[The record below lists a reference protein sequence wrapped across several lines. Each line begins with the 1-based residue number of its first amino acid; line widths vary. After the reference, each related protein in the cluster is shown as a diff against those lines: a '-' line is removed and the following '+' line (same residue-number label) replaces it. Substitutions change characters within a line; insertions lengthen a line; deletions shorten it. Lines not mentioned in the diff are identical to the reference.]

1 MKSYDLCSCG
11 APLELIERP
20 TPEPRGTEVLLRVLA
35 AGVCHTDLHVWD
47 GYYDL
52 GSGKRL
58 LMADRGVKLPLTM
71 GHENVG
77 EVVAVG
83 PDARGAEVGD
93 RRVVFPW
100 IGCGRCAV
108 CQRGE
113 DNLCPAPQYVGIF
126 RAGGYG
132 DHLLVPHPRCL
143 FELGAL
149 PAEKAAP
156 LACSGLTTY
165 GALKK
170 VGPALQRDP
179 ILVIGAGGLG
189 LMCLSLLR
197 AMGGRGAIVVDID
210 PAKREA
216 ALRAGALAAVDGAGP
231 DAAKRIADAAGTAL
245 YAAIDLVGASST
257 VQLGMSAL
265 AKGGK
270 LIVVGLFGG
279 DLPISVA
286 LLPLRAMTL
295 QGSYVGTPAE
305 LAELLALVRREGMP
319 EIPITTRPLAE
330 ANDALRDLRAGK
342 LLGRAVLVP

>member
-1 MKSYDLCSCG
+1 M
-11 APLELIERP
+11 IERP
-20 TPEPRGTEVLLRVLA
+20 TPEPRGSEVLLRVLA

-52 GSGKRL
+52 GSGKKL

-77 EVVAVG
+77 EVVAIG
-83 PDARGAEVGD
+83 PEARGVEVGD
-93 RRVVFPW
+93 RRLVFPW
-100 IGCGRCAV
+100 IGCGGCGP

-113 DNLCPAPQYVGIF
+113 DNLCASPRYIGIF
-126 RAGGYG
+126 RPGGYS
-132 DHLLVPHPRCL
+132 DHLLVPHARCL
-143 FELGAL
+143 FELGDL
-149 PAEKAAP
+149 PPEKAAP

-170 VGPALQRDP
+170 VGPALKRDP
-179 ILVIGAGGLG
+179 LLVIGAGGLG
-189 LMCLSLLR
+189 LMCLSLLGS
-197 AMGGRGAIVVDID
+197 MGGRGAIVVDID

-216 ALRAGALAAVDGAGP
+216 ARRAGALATVDGGSP
-231 DAAKRIADAAGTAL
+231 DAARQIVAAAGTSL
-245 YAAIDLVGASST
+245 CAAIDLVGAPST
-257 VQLGMSAL
+257 VQLGISSL

-279 DLPISVA
+279 ELPLPVA

-305 LAELLALVRREGMP
+305 LGELLDLVRRTGIP

-330 ANDALRDLRAGK
+330 ANEALDALRSGK
-342 LLGRAVLVP
+342 LLGRTVLTPTT

>member
-52 GSGKRL
+52 GSGRKL

-83 PDARGAEVGD
+83 PDARGVEVGA
-93 RRVVFPW
+93 RRLVFPW

-179 ILVIGAGGLG
+179 ILVMGAGGLG

-216 ALRAGALAAVDGAGP
+216 ALRAGALAAVDGAAP
-231 DAAKRIADAAGTAL
+231 DAARRIADAAGTAL

-279 DLPISVA
+279 DLPVSVA

-305 LAELLALVRREGMP
+305 LAELLVLVRREGMP

-330 ANDALRDLRAGK
+330 ANDALRDLRAGR